1 MRKAPP
7 RDCAGRRASIAE
19 TKLSERRKSYEDR
32 LGDGLENVLSNGA
45 DSLESIA
52 RGLNEINVSGPKG
65 EKWDEDLLAT
75 ELTRLGR
82 EPDDR

>member
-1 MRKAPP
+1 MPGGGANV
-7 RDCAGRRASIAE
+7 AE

-32 LGDGLENVLSNGA
+32 FGDGLEIVLSNGA

-52 RGLNEINVSGPKG
+52 GGLNGINVAGPRG
-65 EKWDEDLLAT
+65 EKWDEDLLAS
-75 ELTRLGR
+75 ELKRLGR